1 MKTLLLSIF
10 LCGFFA
16 NTAFGSILG
25 DYKSNVNTTGNWTS
39 ISSWLYY
46 NGSAWVA
53 ATNYPGQIA
62 GTGDVLIQAGDTITM
77 GQADLTTTM
86 TTLTISGTL
95 VLDGGNGGGLF
106 TINTQSIIVTA
117 GLTPYANIDFHSK
130 VTLALLEDTTIQVG
144 TGGLPTPGNGT
155 CNNNIEISI
164 GGHVLAYCTGTGS
177 PPAEYNFSD
186 LINNGGYYVVNAS
199 ISPTYVCESGSFVMT
214 ATPLPSSGV
223 TAINWYTVPS
233 GGSSISSSNPYTTP
247 IISTTTT
254 YYVEATYS
262 FGYTTPRK
270 AVVAT
275 VNPNLPA
282 SVSIVASSS
291 GAICSGTSVTFTA
304 TPTNGGTTPA
314 YQWKLN
320 GGNVGTNS
328 ATYINSALANDD
340 IVTCVM
346 TSNATCV
353 IGSPA
358 TSNVVTMVVNPI
370 LAASIN
376 IAASPSGA
384 ICSDTSV
391 TFTATPTNG
400 GSTPS
405 YQWKLNGGNVGTNS
419 VTYTNPALANGDIV
433 TCVMTSN
440 ATPCLTGSPA
450 TSNVVSMIV
459 NTAPAVPV
467 VPATLSIGCLA
478 TAFTAN
484 WTASDSATNYNFD
497 VATDAGFSTV
507 LPSYNNKAL
516 GNVISENVT
525 GLTIGT
531 TFYVRLRAENS
542 CGTSANSTT
551 IVVSIPTTTYNA
563 GAWDNGVPDSNKKVV
578 FSYFDITS
586 PITTQ
591 LNACSCQINSGV
603 NVVVG
608 VAGALNDTAILK
620 LENELNVMGSGTL
633 TFENNASLVQV
644 NDAAVNTGTIIYKR
658 NTTPMKNYDYTYWS
672 SPVAGQ
678 TLKALSPNT
687 LSDKYF
693 SFSMNSWVIELNGV
707 NTMGVGKGYIIRVPK
722 PDVLF
727 PNGEYWT
734 GTTYLQPVEFKGVP
748 NNGVYS
754 RPIDPVGYNNLIGNP
769 YPCAMSA
776 DAFLL
781 ENSIN
786 NSRLEGTIY
795 FWTHNTAIA
804 NGRYSGTDFASYNYL
819 GGVGTGAAPSASTGG
834 ANTSVPSGYI
844 AAGQSFLAIS
854 ANGAGPV
861 IFNNGMRVSSV
872 NKNTQFF
879 KGTKSKAA
887 SIEKN
892 RIWLILTNKEGAF
905 KQMLVG
911 YATGATNGF
920 DSAFDGVSLDSNKY
934 IDFYSVN
941 DNRNF
946 VIQGRALPF
955 DKTDKVPLGYKTSID
970 GTFEISIDQVDGIL
984 AGQTVF
990 IEDKVTKVIHNLKNG
1005 AYSFSTS
1012 KGVFDDRFVLRY
1024 TDNSVVVTNPIM
1036 TNPVVADLKVLDPN
1050 KGRAVVVSV
1059 KDHQIKINSLDE
1071 TIGMVMV
1078 YDLTGKLLY
1087 QNEHVN
1093 KNEFVIHNLKSSD
1106 QFLIVLT
1113 QLLNGKWITQEI
1125 VF

>member
-16 NTAFGSILG
+16 NTAFGSVLG

-46 NGSAWVA
+46 NGSAWVP

-62 GTGDVLIQAGDTITM
+62 GTNDVLIEAGDTITM

-86 TTLTISGTL
+86 STLTISGTL
-95 VLDGGNGGGLF
+95 VLDGGTNGGLF
-106 TINTQSIIVTA
+106 TINTQSVVVTA
-117 GLTPYANIDFHSK
+117 GLTPYANIDFHNK
-130 VTLALLEDTTIQVG
+130 VTLALPANATIQVG
-144 TGGLPTPGNGT
+144 IGGLPTPGNGT

-164 GGHVLAYCTGTGS
+164 GGHALAYCTGTGS
-177 PPAEYNFSD
+177 PPADYTFSE
-186 LINNGGYYVVNAS
+186 LINNGGYYVVTAS
-199 ISPTYVCESGSFVMT
+199 ILPTYVCESGSFVIT

-223 TAINWYTVPS
+223 IGVNWYAVPS
-233 GGSSISSSNPYTTP
+233 GGSSISSSNPFTTP

-254 YYVEATYS
+254 YYVEANYS
-262 FGYTTPRK
+262 SGYITPRK
-270 AVVAT
+270 AIVAT
-275 VNPNLPA
+275 IKPNLPA
-282 SVSIVASSS
+282 SVSISSS
-291 GAICSGTSVTFTA
+291 TNSICPGTSVTFAA

-320 GGNVGTNS
+320 GANVGTNS
-328 ATYINSALANDD
+328 ATYTNSALANGD

-346 TSNATCV
+346 TSNAVCTT
-353 IGSPA
+353 GSPA
-358 TSNVVTMVVNPI
+358 TSNAVTMVVNPS
-370 LAASIN
+370 LAASVSV
-376 IAASPSGA
+376 AASPSGA
-384 ICSDTSV
+384 ICPGTSV
-391 TFTATPTNG
+391 AFTATPTNG

-419 VTYTNPALANGDIV
+419 VTYTNPALVNGDIV
-433 TCVMTSN
+433 TCIMTSN

-450 TSNVVSMIV
+450 ASNVISMIV
-459 NTAPAVPV
+459 NAAPNAPV
-467 VPATLSIGCLA
+467 VPATLSIGCSA

-484 WTASDSATNYNFD
+484 WVASATATNYNFD
-497 VATDAGFSTV
+497 VATDSGFSTV

-516 GNVISENVT
+516 GNVILENVT

-542 CGTSANSTT
+542 CGTSANSAT
-551 IVVSIPTTTYNA
+551 IVVSISTTTYNA
-563 GAWDNGVPDSNKKVV
+563 GGWDNGPPDSNKKVV
-578 FSYFDITS
+578 FNYFDITN
-586 PITTQ
+586 PIITQ

-608 VAGALNDTAILK
+608 VPGALNDSAILK
-620 LENELNVMGSGTL
+620 VEKGLDVIGTGTL

-644 NDAAVNTGTIIYKR
+644 NDAAVNTGSIIYKR
-658 NTTPMKNYDYTYWS
+658 NTTPMKNFDYTYWS

-693 SFSMNSWVIELNGV
+693 SFSMNNWVIELNGV

-734 GTTYLQPVEFKGVP
+734 GTTYVQSVDFKGVP

-819 GGVGTGAAPSASTGG
+819 GGVGSAAAPSGSTGG

-844 AAGQSFLAIS
+844 AAGQSFLTTS
-854 ANGAGPV
+854 AGGAGSV

-879 KGTKSKAA
+879 KGTKSKVA

-892 RIWLILTNKEGAF
+892 RIWLNLTNKEGAF

-955 DKTDKVPLGYKTSID
+955 DKMDRVPLGYKTNVE
-970 GTFEISIDQVDGIL
+970 GTFEISIDQVDGVL
-984 AGQTVF
+984 VGQTVF
-990 IEDKVTKVIHNLKNG
+990 IEDKVTKVIHNLKNS
-1005 AYSFSTS
+1005 AYSFSTI
-1012 KGVFDDRFVLRY
+1012 KGVFNDRFVLRY
-1024 TDNSVVVTNPIM
+1024 MDNSVVV

-1059 KDHQIKINSLDE
+1059 KDHQIKINSFDE

-1078 YDLTGKLLY
+1078 YDLTGRLLY
-1087 QNEHVN
+1087 EKEHVN